1 MAVKTLKIPDSC
13 CISTVWI
20 LYSYSMDTVQIM
32 YQIVSIAISMTAC
45 LSSGK
50 ISAVW
55 EYKIATGRKC
65 LPNKNAL
72 LAGIKVSENEKCL

>member
-1 MAVKTLKIPDSC
+1 MAGKTLKIPYSC
-13 CISTVWI
+13 CISAVQI
-20 LYSYSMDTVQIM
+20 VYSYSMDTVQIM
-32 YQIVSIAISMTAC
+32 YQIVSIPISMTAC

-50 ISAVW
+50 VSAVW
-55 EYKIATGRKC
+55 KYKIAGGRKC